1 MPAEQRNGA
10 PNLAQRRHR
19 RPAGRAAGLAARV
32 ARAARRAGGRP
43 DWPLV
48 SALALGLAA
57 VVEVLARVEP
67 ATSDAATALLLNL
80 LATVPLAL
88 RRSHLPVAAATV
100 TAALFLTIAGGAA
113 WTVAAVVA
121 QLVVLYLVA
130 ARYERRVLLLFAL
143 PFLLIA
149 IGSSGQGAALS
160 GLLVL
165 VVAVAAL
172 ALGDARRLRG
182 QVVAERDA
190 ARRAAADAQR
200 DQAAVQERARI
211 ARELH
216 DVVAH
221 HVSMIA
227 VQAETARLTSPGL
240 SDDGRERFEAIGAT
254 ARDALTEMRRLLA
267 VLREDA
273 GGLAE
278 RAPQPGL
285 DRLDELLGSARAAG
299 TRLRL
304 ILHGEVVP
312 LSPGVDL
319 AAYRILQEAL
329 TNARRHAPGAAVDVE
344 LRYDTDTLRLRIRDT
359 GPGPAAPGPAG
370 HGLLGMR
377 ERAAMVGGTLRTGA
391 ADGGGFVVEADLPLG
406 SSGKAVAS
414 RAAGGLRSGA
424 VTRGESGSHQPEGP
438 GP

>member
-1 MPAEQRNGA
+1 MPAEQQDGA
-10 PNLAQRRHR
+10 PMPAERL
-19 RPAGRAAGLAARV
+19 AGRSATGRVAALAARV
-32 ARAARRAGGRP
+32 ALAARQIAAGP
-43 DWPLV
+43 DWPLA
-48 SALALGLAA
+48 SALGLGLAA
-57 VVEVLARVEP
+57 VVEVLVRIGGP
-67 ATSDAATALLLNL
+67 SSSDGATALLLNL

-88 RRSHLPVAAATV
+88 RRSHLPVAAVTV
-100 TAALFLTIAGGAA
+100 TAAMFLTIAGGVA
-113 WTVAAVVA
+113 WTAAA
-121 QLVVLYLVA
+121 IIGQLVVLYLAA

-143 PFLLIA
+143 PFLVIA
-149 IGSSGQGAALS
+149 LGTSGEGAALS

-165 VVAVAAL
+165 VVTVAAL

-182 QVVAERDA
+182 QVIAERDA
-190 ARRAAADAQR
+190 ARLAATEALR

-227 VQAETARLTSPGL
+227 VQAETARLTTAGL
-240 SDDGRERFEAIGAT
+240 TDEGRDRFEAIGAT

-278 RAPQPGL
+278 LAPQPGL
-285 DRLDELLGSARAAG
+285 ERLDELLDSARAAG

-304 ILHGEVVP
+304 TLYGKVVP
-312 LSPGVDL
+312 LPPGVDL

-344 LRYDTDTLRLRIRDT
+344 LRYQADSLRLRVSDT
-359 GPGPAAPGPAG
+359 GPGPAAAGEAG
-370 HGLLGMR
+370 HGMLGMR
-377 ERAAMVGGTLRTGA
+377 ERAAMVGGALRTGVA
-391 ADGGGFVVEADLPLG
+391 EGGGFVVEADLPTG
-406 SSGKAVAS
+406 PTAAVAPPS
-414 RAAGGLRSGA
+414 TGGA
-424 VTRGESGSHQPEGP
+424 VAPAAPDRP